1 MCRQGC
7 ERVQE
12 GLQQFVCSADL
23 EVQDRASSATHLLQA
38 VATRLKEE
46 NSVAQIAT
54 DMMALFA
61 GELNPVASKA
71 QKKVQIPEG

>member
-1 MCRQGC
+1 M
-7 ERVQE
+7 QE

-38 VATRLKEE
+38 VVTRLDDDDD
-46 NSVAQIAT
+46 SVAEVAA
-54 DMMALFA
+54 DMTALFA

>member
-1 MCRQGC
+1 M
-7 ERVQE
+7 QE

-38 VATRLKEE
+38 VATRLKDED
-46 NSVAQIAT
+46 SVTQVAA
-54 DMMALFA
+54 DMTALFT